1 MTKRGLLAVLQTRPK
16 RMELDSALEQLGHW
30 GKFQLISYGLLC
42 VPIVFHAVFYL
53 TYVFSAMEAE
63 HR

>member
-1 MTKRGLLAVLQTRPK
+1 
-16 RMELDSALEQLGHW
+16 MELDSALEQLGHW

-53 TYVFSAMEAE
+53 TYVFTAMDVE
-63 HR
+63 HRQGSDTCPLFSSRATH

>member
-1 MTKRGLLAVLQTRPK
+1 
-16 RMELDSALEQLGHW
+16 MELDSALEQLGHW

-53 TYVFSAMEAE
+53 TYVFTAMEVE